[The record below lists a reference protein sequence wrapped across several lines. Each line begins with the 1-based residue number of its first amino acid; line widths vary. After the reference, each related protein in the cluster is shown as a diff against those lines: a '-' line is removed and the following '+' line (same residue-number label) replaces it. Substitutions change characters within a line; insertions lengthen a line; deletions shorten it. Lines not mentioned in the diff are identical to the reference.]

1 MHKCTKQYRKTSLK
15 RLYFLTSLDFLIILN
30 QKQETLL
37 IVILIPIFIL
47 KHFTKQK
54 LEIDFLNQQ
63 QRVTTLQKSFLKV
76 VKQVKMT
83 DFTIFT
89 TIETNESRVQVPR
102 NTSKGHSSNPIISL
116 LQTLS
121 LGIRRKQMDLYVILK
136 DLKEKAF

>member
-1 MHKCTKQYRKTSLK
+1 MHNRTKQYRKTSLK
-15 RLYFLTSLDFLIILN
+15 KLYFLTSLDFLIILS

-63 QRVTTLQKSFLKV
+63 QRITTLQKSYLKV
-76 VKQVKMT
+76 VKQAKMT

-89 TIETNESRVQVPR
+89 MIETNESKVQVLR

-116 LQTLS
+116 LPTLS
-121 LGIRRKQMDLYVILK
+121 LDIRRKLMDLYVILK

>member
-1 MHKCTKQYRKTSLK
+1 MHKSTKQYRKTSLK
-15 RLYFLTSLDFLIILN
+15 KLYFLTSLDFLIILS

-89 TIETNESRVQVPR
+89 TIETNESRVQVLR

-116 LQTLS
+116 LLTLS